1 MTDAT
6 SGDPTEALSDATK
19 VLSDPTEVL
28 FGLEGEFRVLFVQR
42 IGPTAVKMI
51 IEQIAREGPCPV
63 CGVLSSV
70 VKDRPLMRVKDLPAC
85 GQTVELW
92 WRKRRL
98 RCGERLCPRRSFT
111 QTATAVR
118 AARSGHRTA
127 PRQDRDCDC
136 RE

>member
-1 MTDAT
+1 
-6 SGDPTEALSDATK
+6 
-19 VLSDPTEVL
+19 
-28 FGLEGEFRVLFVQR
+28 
-42 IGPTAVKMI
+42 
-51 IEQIAREGPCPV
+51 V

-98 RCGERLCPRRSFT
+98 RCGEWLCPRRSFT
-111 QTATAVR
+111 QTAAAVR